1 MVPNHEEFFWFADG
15 IWSGNLK
22 TLTPSSRSPTMDQA
36 RDYPMDHLY
45 MYEPPQKEDKII
57 K

>member
-1 MVPNHEEFFWFADG
+1 MKNFWFADG

-22 TLTPSSRSPTMDQA
+22 KTAPSSRTPTMDRA
-36 RDYPMDHLY
+36 RDYPTDHLY
-45 MYEPPQKEDKII
+45 IYEPPQEEDKII

>member
-1 MVPNHEEFFWFADG
+1 MKNFWFADG

-22 TLTPSSRSPTMDQA
+22 TLTPSSRSSTMDRA
-36 RDYPMDHLY
+36 RDYPTDHLY
-45 MYEPPQKEDKII
+45 MYEAPQKEDKIV